1 MKVVAAFLCLAVS
14 GALGGVVFSD
24 ENIMP
29 VANSVQR
36 DLIAPLT
43 AESVTSQASIET
55 TITTETSVRKTTAA
69 TKAATTEVTK
79 LTTRKTAATT
89 KTTASV
95 STTKES
101 TTTTETTTA
110 AESTAAEQY
119 LSAALTPA
127 ETLLLEDYMA
137 EVALA
142 RESGWNDM
150 QVQAQEEEEAPAE
163 QPAAEE
169 APAQPVSNASGIP
182 AGITEREY
190 IMLCNVVG
198 HEYGADFVP
207 DAEKALVVE
216 VIMNRVNSQQFPN
229 SIYEVLTQ
237 QNQFSGIE
245 YYIELPTYS
254 NMVTESVK
262 RAVNLYFAQQW
273 QFQHG
278 YLYFN
283 GDGTRNYFRTSY

>member
-1 MKVVAAFLCLAVS
+1 MRKVKVVAASFLCFAVS

-24 ENIMP
+24 ENSMP

-43 AESVTSQASIET
+43 AESATTQASIET

-69 TKAATTEVTK
+69 TTAATTEVTK
-79 LTTRKTAATT
+79 LTSKSTASTT
-89 KTTASV
+89 KTTATV

-110 AESTAAEQY
+110 AVSSADVQY
-119 LSAALTPA
+119 LSADFYSA
-127 ETLLLEDYMA
+127 ETLLPEDYEA
-137 EVALA
+137 EATETVTTVWTDPQPETWTAA
-142 RESGWNDM
+142 
-150 QVQAQEEEEAPAE
+150 APVT
-163 QPAAEE
+163 E
-169 APAQPVSNASGIP
+169 APAQPASGIP

-216 VIMNRVNSQQFPN
+216 VIMNRVHSAQFPN
-229 SIYEVLTQ
+229 SIHEVLTQ
-237 QNQFSGIE
+237 RNQFSGIE
-245 YYIELPTYS
+245 YYVELETYS
-254 NMVTESVK
+254 SMVTESVK
-262 RAVNLYFAQQW
+262 RAVNLYFADPS
-273 QFQHG
+273 QFAHG
-278 YLYFN
+278 YLFFN